1 MDSYEKSLQTLELPA
16 VLALLAAQAVSETA
30 RAQAMA
36 LRPSGDRAVV
46 ATRLGETSAAASM
59 MVVKGSP
66 SFSGVKDVRAALQR
80 ADMGGA
86 LNTREL
92 LDIAGVLQAA
102 RCVRSYGTGERQDK
116 TSIDYLFSA
125 LQANRFL
132 EEKIFTSITGEDEI
146 ADSASSELASIR
158 RLIRAASARVHD
170 ALQKI
175 ISSPSYAKALQEP
188 IITMRSE
195 RYVVPVKAEHKGA
208 VPGLVHDVSA
218 SGATLFIEPM
228 AAVKANNELRE
239 LRAREKTEIE
249 RILAELSAEC
259 AAHREDI
266 SSDFDVLVR
275 LDLIFAKAKLAY
287 QLDAIAPELT
297 DKQLQLRRARHPL
310 LPKDTAVPIDVS
322 LGGEFDTLVITGP
335 NTGGKTVTL
344 KTIGLLAAMTQCGLH
359 IPCAD
364 GSTMPVFDEIM
375 ADIGDEQSIE
385 QSLSTF
391 SAHMTNIVRIL
402 KDCDDRSLLLFDEL
416 GAGTDPAEG
425 AALAIAIIERGRKCG
440 ALIAATTHYTEL
452 KVYATTQPG
461 VMNASCEFDVDSL
474 RPTYHLLIGIPGK
487 SNAFAISERLGLP
500 QEIINDARSRVSTE
514 SASME
519 ATSEKREQ
527 VREAARQLR
536 AAEDARRK
544 SERLQAEL
552 SVRLEKADEKA
563 RRDAERIIG
572 DARRTAD
579 EVMRELDALR
589 KMEKTDADHH
599 RANDARAALRRK
611 LNVAED
617 AAAAAAHPQ
626 TQEKKVS
633 ARPVRVGDTVQLRKM
648 GDIKATVTAIS
659 ADRTLSLRAG
669 IMNVTAK
676 EQDVYLLENE
686 KPEAQKFAAAHAAS
700 LRNVAAESEIDL
712 RGMDTMEA
720 VAATER
726 FLDNA
731 VMAKLEKVT
740 IIHGKGT
747 GALRAA
753 VQQSLRKNRAVKS
766 YRLGRYGEGES
777 GVTVVELK

>member
-30 RAQAMA
+30 RTQAMA

-297 DKQLQLRRARHPL
+297 DKHLQLRRARHPL

-364 GSTMPVFDEIM
+364 GSTMPVFHEIM

-391 SAHMTNIVRIL
+391 SAHMTNTVRML
-402 KDCDDRSLLLFDEL
+402 KECDDRSLLLFDEL

-425 AALAIAIIERGRKCG
+425 AALAIAIIEHARKCG

-487 SNAFAISERLGLP
+487 SNAFAISRRLGL
-500 QEIINDARSRVSTE
+500 DE
-514 SASME
+514 SVIQAAQQQMDSDSVRFE
-519 ATSEKREQ
+519 DVLTQLEEKRQ
-527 VREAARQLR
+527 
-536 AAEDARRK
+536 
-544 SERLQAEL
+544 
-552 SVRLEKADEKA
+552 RLEKAQAEADRLWRQREEDARKARTFREQMEKA
-563 RRDAERIIG
+563 KENARTKGEAEAKRIVRQ
-572 DARRTAD
+572 AQAQAD
-579 EVMRELDALR
+579 EIFAQLDQLRRQQQKQINFQEL
-589 KMEKTDADHH
+589 
-599 RANDARAALRRK
+599 NDAKAAVRHSLNQAQEALHLRS
-611 LNVAED
+611 E
-617 AAAAAAHPQ
+617 PQ
-626 TQEKKVS
+626 EPAYAPS
-633 ARPVRVGDTVQLRKM
+633 RPIEVGDLVELPGVKMAASVLAVNNDGTLLLQAGKMKMTV
-648 GDIKATVTAIS
+648 KAQQV
-659 ADRTLSLRAG
+659 R
-669 IMNVTAK
+669 
-676 EQDVYLLENE
+676 LLEGAPKKS
-686 KPEAQKFAAAHAAS
+686 KPAPS
-700 LRNVAAESEIDL
+700 PS
-712 RGMDTMEA
+712 
-720 VAATER
+720 AATPP
-726 FLDNA
+726 
-731 VMAKLEKVT
+731 
-740 IIHGKGT
+740 
-747 GALRAA
+747 LRWAA
-753 VQQSLRKNRAVKS
+753 VPS
-766 YRLGRYGEGES
+766 
-777 GVTVVELK
+777 